1 MIYIYIDIYIHHK
14 LLYVHYIVVFDP
26 HQQPISTAQPR
37 ASRSGVPVVAM
48 TAPPRGAKK
57 RLPWK
62 IRIGNP
68 MESTYFL
75 GMKLTTWINYF
86 NFFEKLV
93 RGMFGTIS
101 VHPVLRVLRVFSLQ
115 SLQSTS
121 CFDECPMETTVF
133 SARSLRKDKPEWFP
147 LCVCSIGDVL
157 SSQRTPMLLAIIKC
171 LPRFP
176 EKKI

>member
-1 MIYIYIDIYIHHK
+1 
-14 LLYVHYIVVFDP
+14 
-26 HQQPISTAQPR
+26 
-37 ASRSGVPVVAM
+37 
-48 TAPPRGAKK
+48 
-57 RLPWK
+57 
-62 IRIGNP
+62 
-68 MESTYFL
+68 
-75 GMKLTTWINYF
+75 
-86 NFFEKLV
+86 
-93 RGMFGTIS
+93 MFGTIS

-176 EKKI
+176 EKKYRTWVCPKFHGVYLQTGRKWRRTSENPGPGAPFSMALLNTPGTEIPSPSCEERKMSIEDPASGEQCEN